1 MKRIAILF
9 TTLLLAGSFSFG
21 QDSLKTVKTTGHVSV
36 NNKTINYEATTGF
49 LPLKDK
55 SGKAIANMFYVAY
68 IKNDVSDV
76 RTRPITFVFNG
87 GPGSSSAW
95 LHMGA
100 IGPMKVSTT
109 DYGKAEIPPK
119 TYKLVNNDQCWLD
132 ITDLVFIDPVG
143 CGFSQP
149 IGDEKAEQFYGYEN
163 DIHTTGDFINQW
175 TSENKRW
182 GSPKYLAGESYGTTR
197 ACGIA
202 DYMTDTYQMYFN
214 GISLISCALDFET
227 LREFESNTLLPY
239 ICNLP
244 VYAELAIFHEV
255 ITPEKSTDEFIEDVE
270 DFAMNEYALAL
281 LKGDL
286 LSINEKYALAK
297 KMESL
302 IGINADIILDH
313 DLRIPSW
320 QFRKLLLD
328 KQNLIIGRYDGRLT
342 MFDPANNRDYAY
354 DDPSYTE
361 IAGAVSAAFND
372 YVRNELNY
380 PIDTRFYLIGDV
392 RPWKYGD
399 GKYLNVT
406 PQLRYSMFVNPN
418 MEILVANGKYD
429 LATSYFGTSYAIN
442 HMNLPAQ
449 LRNKITFTYY
459 NGGHMM
465 YLVPS
470 ELKKLKEDVSKMY
483 ERTQG
488 NK

>member
-1 MKRIAILF
+1 MKRLF
-9 TTLLLAGSFSFG
+9 SLLLATCFITFLQA
-21 QDSLKTVKTTGHVSV
+21 QDTAKIVKTTGHVSI
-36 NNKTINYEATTGF
+36 NNKTVNYEATTGF
-49 LPLKDK
+49 LPLKNKD
-55 SGKAIANMFYVAY
+55 GKAIANIFYVAY
-68 IKNDVSDV
+68 IKSDVSDV

-100 IGPMKVSTT
+100 IGPKKVVTT
-109 DYGKAEIPPK
+109 EYGKAEIPPK
-119 TYKLVNNDQCWLD
+119 TYNLVNNDQCWLD

-143 CGFSQP
+143 CGFSKP
-149 IGDEKAEQFYGYEN
+149 IEEEKAEQFYGYEN
-163 DIHTTGDFINQW
+163 DIHTIGDFINQW
-175 TSENKRW
+175 TGKNKRW
-182 GSPKYLAGESYGTTR
+182 GSPKFLAGESYGTTR
-197 ACGIA
+197 ACGVA
-202 DYMTDTYQMYFN
+202 DYMTDIYNMYFN

-227 LREFESNTLLPY
+227 LREYNTNQILPY

-244 VYAELAIFHEV
+244 VYAELAIYHEV
-255 ITPEKSTDEFIEDVE
+255 ITPEKSTNEFIEDVE
-270 DFAMNEYALAL
+270 DFALNEYAVAL

-286 LSINEKYALAK
+286 LSVSEKYAMAK

-302 IGINADIILDH
+302 IGINADIIFDH
-313 DLRIPSW
+313 DLRIPSG
-320 QFRKLLLD
+320 QFRKFLLD

-342 MFDPANNRDYAY
+342 MPDPMNNRDYAY
-354 DDPSYTE
+354 EDPSFTE

-380 PIDTRFYLIGDV
+380 PIDDRFYLIGDV

-406 PQLRYSMFVNPN
+406 PELGYSLSVNPN
-418 MEILVANGKYD
+418 MEILVANGRYD

-442 HMNLPAQ
+442 HMNLPSV
-449 LRNKITFTYY
+449 LRNRITFTYY

-470 ELKKLKEDVSKMY
+470 ELKKLKEDVTKMY
-483 ERTQG
+483 NRSLG
-488 NK
+488 L